1 MKEEFH
7 EAVQNDT
14 SPRSGL
20 SRLFAAIAAEKLIES
35 RECLSAVKHWGYDS
49 PYDGEVHAMDIC
61 TDCYQKW
68 ISTFAISPVLTE
80 AEEG

>member
-1 MKEEFH
+1 MRQYKTIQVPKRVI
-7 EAVQNDT
+7 EAVRCT
-14 SPRSGL
+14 CCG
-20 SRLFAAIAAEKLIES
+20 KLIES